1 MNFAGGSKRQ
11 RRKYETAAL
20 LAVRE
25 ERVIGLLWTRR
36 GRKSTTLGNI
46 GFDELSV
53 KPGRTVIAASAS
65 LLLGTE
71 LVSQTVTATE
81 QAITVGREAIA
92 MREAMGIGAEGKGLE
107 LQCADRETGKVY
119 RTITDE
125 DFKDLYQ
132 SKKLEMRLYFDKT
145 TYSRLMVI
153 APNPA
158 TARGWGGTVLR
169 DEVGFVRSGLET
181 ELQIA
186 VDPIFR
192 TDPSFKMIYASN
204 LPRDDRHPWFEMTM
218 PPAETSFPPN
228 PAGHFYRGQNGIL
241 IHRVSLADAYEAGHV
256 LYDNR
261 GQPMTL
267 EQFRRDPANRIQL
280 PGSYDLIH
288 TAGGTAVIDLMALL
302 SAQKAGAQGCLFQ
315 FVDDDRD
322 FLVALITLRTLL
334 TDGAVGIGV
343 DVASTTGD
351 TSNPTSVTITEKKGL
366 LRMQRLVMVWK
377 EKREAVQ
384 RERLRLIVMAVRSRQ
399 NGGPARRMCIDG
411 SNERLFAEGT
421 QAALRGLIAVQ
432 VIVSGATVDPLPAGY
447 TESINYKTYLGDL
460 YAATVNGGTT
470 AMPPDEYIKQD
481 HRLTVKS
488 GGRYECDPQPDGKH
502 GDTFDSGKLA
512 EFALMAGGGVIS
524 DPADVELG
532 SHSGRPSYRAPRLRM
547 AGGRGR

>member
-1 MNFAGGSKRQ
+1 MNFSAGEKRE
-11 RRKYETAAL
+11 RRLYENAAL
-20 LAVRE
+20 VAVRQ

-46 GFDELSV
+46 AFDELSV
-53 KPGRTVIAASAS
+53 KAGRTVIAASAS

-71 LVSQTVTATE
+71 LVSQAVTATE
-81 QAITVGREAIA
+81 QAIVVGREALA
-92 MREAMGIGAEGKGLE
+92 MRQAMGWGAQGKGLD
-107 LQCADRETGKVY
+107 LQCANAETGKVH
-119 RTITDE
+119 RNISDA
-125 DFKDLYQ
+125 DFADLYQ
-132 SKKLEMRLYFDKT
+132 SKKLELRLYFDRT
-145 TYSRLMVI
+145 NYSRLMVI

-169 DEVGFVRSGLET
+169 DEVGFTRSGLET

-192 TDPSFKMIYASN
+192 TDPAFKMIYASN
-204 LPRDDRHPWFEMTM
+204 LPRDDRHPWFEMTL
-218 PPAETSFPPN
+218 PPPEAQFPAN
-228 PAGHFYRGQNGIL
+228 SQGHFYRGQNSIL

-261 GQPMTL
+261 GKPMSL
-267 EQFRRDPANRIQL
+267 DQFRRDPANRIQL

-288 TAGGTAVIDLMALL
+288 SAGGTACIDLMALL
-302 SAQKAGAQGCLFQ
+302 SAQQAGAKECAFFL
-315 FVDDDRD
+315 VDSDRD
-322 FLVALITLRTLL
+322 FQQALNTLTELL

-366 LRMQRLVMVWK
+366 ERKQRIVVVWK
-377 EKREAVQ
+377 EKREIVQ
-384 RERLRLIVMAVRSRQ
+384 RERLRQIALAVRNRSK
-399 NGGPARRMCIDG
+399 GGPGRRLCIDG

-421 QAALRGLIAVQ
+421 QAALAGLIPVQ
-432 VIVSGATVDPLPAGY
+432 VVVSGASVDPLPAGY

-460 YAATVNGGTT
+460 YAAAINGGTT

-481 HRLTVKS
+481 HRLTVKN

-512 EFALMAGGGVIS
+512 EFALTTAGGALENTEGIHLGRRSGVPEFKARRS
-524 DPADVELG
+524 KRKTL
-532 SHSGRPSYRAPRLRM
+532 
-547 AGGRGR
+547 